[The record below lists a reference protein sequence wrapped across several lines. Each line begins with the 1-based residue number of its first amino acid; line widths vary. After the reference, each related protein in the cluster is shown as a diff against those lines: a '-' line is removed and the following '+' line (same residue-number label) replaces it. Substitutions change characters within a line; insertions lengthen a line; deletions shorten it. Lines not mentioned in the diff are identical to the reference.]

1 MSDTVRALLDLMET
15 DAAVGEVY
23 NVGSCQEITI
33 LELAERVKQLTESSS
48 EIVFVPFTV
57 AYEENFEDIR
67 RRLPSIKKI
76 EHAIGWRP
84 EVDLDSTLES
94 VIDYARLEAE
104 ATHISDRPARA
115 TAASYDAA
123 FARSPGHRGR
133 RPDAWKPLSVR
144 SAEVQL
150 RTCPVDCLT
159 AGTPVYFVGPDGEP
173 PGPYDFMLDH

>member
-1 MSDTVRALLDLMET
+1 MGTRSAYTEMARTAGALPTCRTRCGALLDLMET

-94 VIDYARLEAE
+94 VIDYARREAE

-115 TAASYDAA
+115 TAASYDGLRAV
-123 FARSPGHRGR
+123 ARAS
-133 RPDAWKPLSVR
+133 R
-144 SAEVQL
+144 SAS
-150 RTCPVDCLT
+150 
-159 AGTPVYFVGPDGEP
+159 
-173 PGPYDFMLDH
+173 